1 VSSRY
6 TLRTLPE
13 SEYHKLTEDTP
24 QGHHPPKFQ
33 RVLKG
38 NDQREDGKEAVLQ
51 EAKTLAY
58 LEVL

>member
-1 VSSRY
+1 MIAVIDPI
-6 TLRTLPE
+6 TLT
-13 SEYHKLTEDTP
+13 TEDTP